1 VIIEEGGDE
10 MSMTL
15 EIPPPLEDEL
25 SREAKREELSPEDHA
40 TLLLCL
46 ATALRKSAQETPF
59 RKAVKEFLSSHS
71 VDADRFSSALEAL
84 LGICS
89 KHRDETPTVPNESE
103 RQWALLTAPHH
114 GGVLSILQSWRND
127 PVHMPPTEAMI
138 ESAGRSRRQPSAMG
152 KYSHLGISSEEFAR
166 EKQEEIAR
174 EERGWE

>member
-59 RKAVKEFLSSHS
+59 RRAVREFLSSHS
-71 VDADRFSSALEAL
+71 VDADRFSTAFETL
-84 LGICS
+84 LGVCS
-89 KHRDETPTVPNESE
+89 EHRDETPTVPKELEPE
-103 RQWALLTAPHH
+103 RTATTATPDS
-114 GGVLSILQSWRND
+114 VKPSILQSWRNAL
-127 PVHMPPTEAMI
+127 VHMPLTEAMI
-138 ESAGRSRRQPSAMG
+138 QSAARRQPSAMG
-152 KYSHLGISSEEFAR
+152 SCSHLGLSSEEFAR

-174 EERGWE
+174 EERGWR